1 MKLKDISEQ
10 FCVTTEERL
19 LYNIC
24 ELQKEI
30 LSKLEG
36 DKNDMGRDK
45 KTSTSTVQRARK
57 K

>member
-24 ELQKEI
+24 EFQKEI

-36 DKNDMGRDK
+36 DKNDMGRNK
-45 KTSTSTVQRARK
+45 KASTSSVQRAGK

>member
-45 KTSTSTVQRARK
+45 KTSTSSVQRAGK